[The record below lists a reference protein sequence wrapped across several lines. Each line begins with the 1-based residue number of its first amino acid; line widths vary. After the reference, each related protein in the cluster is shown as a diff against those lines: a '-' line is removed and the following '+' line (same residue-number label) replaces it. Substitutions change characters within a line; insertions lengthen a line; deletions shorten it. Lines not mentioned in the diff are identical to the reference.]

1 LQGKPQAIGLSY
13 NKIVVNSDVFIFRR
27 ELSMPIVSITDYT
40 FPSLDIEE
48 SLIRS
53 AGGELRSG
61 NDKQVEALKRLAA
74 DADAVITQFAPINA
88 EVIGAMQRAKV
99 IVRYGIGYDNVDVKA
114 ARERGI
120 PVCNIPDYC
129 IDEVADH
136 TLAFLLG
143 ITRQVVPNTLHVR
156 DGKWGLATPLDQL
169 RTLRDQTV
177 GIVGF
182 GRIGREVAARLAP
195 FKCRRLVHDAFVPAD
210 TVLAAGCEPVSL
222 DELLAQ
228 SDIVSLH
235 CPSTPQTK
243 KLLNDDSLGRMKQG
257 SVVVNLGR
265 GDLIDSGSL
274 VAALQSGKIS
284 AAALDVFEQEPLPPE
299 NPLRFMPNVITASHI
314 ASASP
319 KSVRTL
325 RETAAKI
332 AIMALR
338 GEPLPN
344 IVN

>member
-1 LQGKPQAIGLSY
+1 MP
-13 NKIVVNSDVFIFRR
+13 VVAV
-27 ELSMPIVSITDYT
+27 TDFT
-40 FPSLDIEE
+40 FPSLEIEE
-48 SLIRS
+48 RIVHA
-53 AGGELRSG
+53 AGAELRAG
-61 NDKQVEALKRLAA
+61 NDRQISALKLLVA
-74 DADAVITQFAPINA
+74 DADAVITQFAPIHA
-88 EVIGAMQRAKV
+88 EVISEMRRAKV
-99 IVRYGIGYDNVDVKA
+99 IVRYGIGYDTVDVKA

-136 TLAFLLG
+136 TLAFILG
-143 ITRQVVPNTLHVR
+143 VTRQVVPNTLYIR

-195 FKCRRLVHDAFVPAD
+195 FKSRRLVFDAFVPAD
-210 TVLAAGCEPVSL
+210 TIRTAGCEAVTL
-222 DELLAQ
+222 EELLSQ
-228 SDIVSLH
+228 SDIVTLH

-243 KLLNDDSLGRMKQG
+243 KLLNTDALARMKRG
-257 SVVVNLGR
+257 AVVVNLAR
-265 GDLIDSGSL
+265 GDLIDTAAL
-274 VAALQSGKIS
+274 IAALQSGHLAG
-284 AAALDVFEQEPLPPE
+284 AAIDVCDPEPIPTDS
-299 NPLRFMPNVITASHI
+299 PLRSLPNVIVASHI

-325 RETAAKI
+325 RETAAHI
-332 AIMALR
+332 AVMALR

-344 IVN
+344 VVNK